1 MSTPRENPPAPPIT
15 PALTAPPN
23 TTVFTPRPDLTYTQK
38 VLIAVTIS
46 VAALLLTAFVY
57 YAADILVLC
66 FAGLLLAVFLSAPSE
81 LLAKY
86 TRISR
91 TYALLIVLLSLIV
104 IVLGGS
110 YFMGYTIYKQSRD
123 ISQRIPTALA
133 LFEKDLHNR
142 LPQSWFQQPPTTIP
156 ATTESATTPAPLPT
170 TATNPA
176 TVPAITVT
184 TAPAPEDVMSPAE
197 WLANRVIE
205 LRKSATDFFTSA
217 SFVRHAGGL
226 AGGVVTS
233 TFGLIGNAAVVFG
246 VGLFFALT
254 PRLYIL
260 GLIAIFPMNRR
271 PRVAHILAEVGN
283 QLQWWFV
290 GQLCSMASIGLLT
303 TIGLA
308 ILGVPGAITLGILAG
323 LLNFI
328 PNFGPILAAIPAI
341 LVAFAPHENQATLNP
356 SLAGWVLLM
365 YIIIQLLEGW
375 VITPFFQKRAVE
387 LPPALIVI
395 AQMLFALM
403 LGPIGLILATPILAA
418 VLVLLSMTYIEDILG
433 DRPPTPT
440 PKEKPTRAP
449 VPQPHR

>member
-1 MSTPRENPPAPPIT
+1 MSDPKLETPI
-15 PALTAPPN
+15 LTGPPN
-23 TTVFTPRPDLTYTQK
+23 TTVFAPRAELTYTQK

-57 YAADILVLC
+57 YAADIIVLI

-86 TRISR
+86 ARISR
-91 TYALLIVLLSLIV
+91 TYALLIVLFSLMIIV
-104 IVLGGS
+104 IGGS
-110 YFMGYTIYKQSRD
+110 YFMGYTIYKQSRE
-123 ISQRIPTALA
+123 ISQRLPGALQ

-142 LPQSWFQQPPTTIP
+142 LPKTWFEQPATSQSATIP
-156 ATTESATTPAPLPT
+156 VGA
-170 TATNPA
+170 
-176 TVPAITVT
+176 
-184 TAPAPEDVMSPAE
+184 TAPATATGQEATSPAD
-197 WLANRVIE
+197 WLADRLIE
-205 LRKSATDFFTSA
+205 LRKSATDFVTSA
-217 SFVRHAGGL
+217 SFVRNAGGL

-233 TFGLIGNAAVVFG
+233 TFGIIGNAAVVFG

-254 PRLYIL
+254 PRLYIV

-271 PRVAHILAEVGN
+271 ERVAKILAEVGN

-303 TIGLA
+303 MIGLA

-341 LVAFAPHENQATLNP
+341 LVAFAPHGAQTGLNP

-418 VLVLLSMTYIEDILG
+418 VLVLLRMIYIEDILG
-433 DRPPTPT
+433 DKPATPT
-440 PKEKPTRAP
+440 PKEKSP
-449 VPQPHR
+449 PQPLPTKPA